1 MLFKVHNQELACC
14 SALLDT
20 FDAAFASV
28 QPWKGREEVNV
39 RIMHTRAIVFLF
51 FSMSRSRTGI
61 HVSKLQKP

>member
-28 QPWKGREEVNV
+28 QPCKGREEVNV
-39 RIMHTRAIVFLF
+39 RVCARAQDLSTLPMGV
-51 FSMSRSRTGI
+51 
-61 HVSKLQKP
+61 